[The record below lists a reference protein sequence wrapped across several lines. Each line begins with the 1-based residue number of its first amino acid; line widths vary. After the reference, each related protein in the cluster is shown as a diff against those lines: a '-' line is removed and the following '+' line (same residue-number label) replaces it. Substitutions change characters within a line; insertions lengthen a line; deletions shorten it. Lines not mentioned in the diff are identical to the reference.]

1 MCCFVGNVEVFD
13 TNLFA
18 RLTGHGTQF
27 LVYQMRYQAAQPTA
41 MILPLPVALPAREES
56 LRWLDLKGYPAF
68 FTHLSARFP
77 EQQPFSFGCSK
88 AEPAAATQAALSV
101 HEVGDF
107 VASFA
112 PTLSDL
118 DRLDP
123 RFTLPKSVWA
133 QFPQCHDYG
142 FAVFQL
148 AKLGGTPHPI
158 AFEFPTRWPDK
169 LFYPTI
175 HIHDGQAHPKEH
187 FDHALYSQG
196 MGTQGRRSEGR
207 TREGVLL
214 EHTHGMVLD
223 EPLWRM
229 ELRGTYENKDII
241 LEHKSEL
248 ATALLGVTGV
258 ALLMAGAAGIKK
270 ARGRAVQ

>member
-1 MCCFVGNVEVFD
+1 MCCFVGKVEVFD

-18 RLTGHGTQF
+18 RLTGRSTQF

-56 LRWLDLKGYPAF
+56 IRWLDLKGYPEF

-77 EQQPFSFGCSK
+77 EQQPISLGCSK
-88 AEPAAATQAALSV
+88 AELQKAAGAALPV
-101 HEVGDF
+101 HDVGDF
-107 VASFA
+107 VASFV
-112 PTLSDL
+112 PTLADF

-148 AKLGGTPHPI
+148 VKLGGTPHPI

-175 HIHDGQAHPKEH
+175 HIHDGVAHTEEH
-187 FDHALYSQG
+187 FDHAIYSQG
-196 MGTQGRRSEGR
+196 MGAHGGRSDGRTSEG
-207 TREGVLL
+207 VSL
-214 EHTHGMVLD
+214 EHTLGIVLD
-223 EPLWRM
+223 EPLWRIQM
-229 ELRGTYENKDII
+229 RGTYENKDVI
-241 LEHKSEL
+241 LERKSDL
-248 ATALLGVTGV
+248 AAILLGVGGA
-258 ALLMAGAAGIKK
+258 ALIAAGAVGIKK

>member
-1 MCCFVGNVEVFD
+1 MCCFVGTVEVFD

-18 RLTGHGTQF
+18 RLTGHGTQV

-56 LRWLDLKGYPAF
+56 IRWLDLKGYPEF

-77 EQQPFSFGCSK
+77 AQQPISFGCSK
-88 AEPAAATQAALSV
+88 AEVAEAKSALLV

-107 VASFA
+107 VASFV
-112 PTLSDL
+112 PTLADF

-169 LFYPTI
+169 LFYPTL
-175 HIHDGQAHPKEH
+175 HVHDGQAHPEEH

-196 MGTQGRRSEGR
+196 MGAHGGRSEGR
-207 TREGVLL
+207 TSDGVAL
-214 EHTHGMVLD
+214 ERARGIVLD
-223 EPLWRM
+223 EPLWRIQ
-229 ELRGTYENKDII
+229 LRGPYENKDII
-241 LEHKSEL
+241 LERKSEL
-248 ATALLGVTGV
+248 AAILLGVGGA
-258 ALLMAGAAGIKK
+258 ALLAAGAVGIKK
-270 ARGRAVQ
+270 TRGRAVQ

>member
-1 MCCFVGNVEVFD
+1 MCCFVGDVEVFD

-18 RLTGHGTQF
+18 RLTGHGTQL

-56 LRWLDLKGYPAF
+56 IRWLDLKGYPEF

-77 EQQPFSFGCSK
+77 EPQSFSIGCSK
-88 AEPAAATQAALSV
+88 AQEAEVKSALAV

-107 VASFA
+107 VASFVPSLA
-112 PTLSDL
+112 DF

-175 HIHDGQAHPKEH
+175 HIHDGKAHPAEH

-196 MGTQGRRSEGR
+196 MGAHGARSEGR
-207 TREGVLL
+207 TSEGVAL
-214 EHTHGMVLD
+214 ERALGIVLD

-229 ELRGTYENKDII
+229 QLRGTYENKDVI
-241 LEHKSEL
+241 LERKSDL
-248 ATALLGVTGV
+248 AAILLGVGGA
-258 ALLMAGAAGIKK
+258 ALIAAGAAGIRKT
-270 ARGRAVQ
+270 RGRAVQ

>member
-1 MCCFVGNVEVFD
+1 MCCFVGKVEVYD

-18 RLTGHGTQF
+18 RLTGRGTQF

-41 MILPLPVALPAREES
+41 MILPLPVALPAREEGV
-56 LRWLDLKGYPAF
+56 RWTDLKGYPEF
-68 FTHLSARFP
+68 FTHLAARFP
-77 EQQPFSFGCSK
+77 ERQPVSFGCSK
-88 AEPAAATQAALSV
+88 AETAAVTQAALSV

-107 VASFA
+107 VASFV
-112 PTLSDL
+112 PTLSDF

-123 RFTLPKSVWA
+123 RFTLPKSVWE
-133 QFPQCHDYG
+133 QFPQCRDFG

-175 HIHDGQAHPKEH
+175 HIHDGQVHPEEH

-196 MGTQGRRSEGR
+196 MGAHGRRSEGR
-207 TREGVLL
+207 TSEGVLL
-214 EHTHGMVLD
+214 AGTQGIVLD

-229 ELRGTYENKDII
+229 ELRGNYENKDII
-241 LEHKSEL
+241 LERKSDL
-248 ATALLGVTGV
+248 AAALLGAGGV
-258 ALLMAGAAGIKK
+258 ALLAAGVAGVKK